1 MPSQVESFLN
11 DFHTARPG
19 ATSKAFGAL
28 PVVFR
33 GQQYASSYEVLAA
46 AVPHVERPMEV
57 LDIACGDGFLLSRL
71 AARNQ
76 ANLGLT
82 GADMNS
88 SELEIAR
95 ARLGSAASFHQ
106 ARAQELP
113 FAPHSFDYVLCH
125 LALML
130 MDDVEQVLREI
141 RRVLRP
147 GAQFAA
153 IVFVSYRPTIAC
165 GAYIDVL
172 SKYPRLSQ
180 FADIPKFGDRRIRD
194 RDGMQQVLAA
204 NFRNISIEDLD
215 VVMRLTPDELW
226 LVFLDTYN
234 LYLLD
239 EAKRISFQREY
250 LRRVAPHCGS
260 DGKLEYAL
268 TLRYVDAVAT
278 EQ

>member
-1 MPSQVESFLN
+1 MPSHVERFLN
-11 DFHTARPG
+11 DFHNARPG

-33 GQQYASSYEVLAA
+33 SRQYASSYEVLAA
-46 AVPHVERPMEV
+46 AVPHVERPVEV
-57 LDIACGDGFLLSRL
+57 LDLACGDGFLLSCL
-71 AARNQ
+71 AARSQ
-76 ANLGLT
+76 ANLRLT

-113 FAPHSFDYVLCH
+113 FAPRSFDYVLCH

-153 IVFVSYRPTIAC
+153 IVFVSHRPTIAC
-165 GAYIDVL
+165 GAYIDAL

-180 FADIPKFGDRRIRD
+180 FADIPQFGDRRIRD
-194 RDGMQQVLAA
+194 RDGILQILAPT
-204 NFRNISIEDLD
+204 FRDISIDDID

-226 LVFLDTYN
+226 LVFLDTYDF
-234 LYLLD
+234 YLLD

-250 LRRVAPHCGS
+250 LCLVGPHCGS